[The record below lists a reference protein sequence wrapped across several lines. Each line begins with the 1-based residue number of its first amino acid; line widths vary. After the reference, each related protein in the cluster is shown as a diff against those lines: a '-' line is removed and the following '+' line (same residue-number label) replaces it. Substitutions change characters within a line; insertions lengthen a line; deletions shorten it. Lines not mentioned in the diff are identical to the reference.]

1 MKISIAK
8 TAGFC
13 MGVRR
18 AVDMVLDASNE
29 AKEPIYTYG
38 PLIHNP
44 QVLEMLE
51 SKQIFR
57 MDTIPESGKGIV
69 LIRAHG
75 VPPEDEKALADAG
88 FTVLNATCPR
98 VVRVQVIIDKYSKKG
113 YDTII
118 LGDEKHPEVIGLLG
132 YARGKGHTITN
143 LDQLK
148 SLPRFE
154 KAVVVAQTTQNT
166 KIFAQ
171 IKEWCSTNTP
181 HYEIFNTI
189 CDSTEKRQNEVREM
203 AVTHDAVIVV
213 GGKFS
218 GNTKRLAQVAAET
231 GKPSMHIEQ
240 ASEIDYASIS
250 HVQSIAITAGASTP
264 NWIIND
270 TCSRVEQALREK
282 RPGLKKVMA
291 VLDVL
296 MKTNMI
302 LAAGAGCLTLGT
314 AMISGAQNPGVPAVI
329 AMFYILSMQIMNNMM
344 TIGADT
350 YNKPDRAALYKRN
363 KQWLLLVAFLS
374 GAAGLYLAWTRGWG
388 YFSMLLIM
396 MLLGMSYTRTIVPS
410 FFSGRKM
417 YRIKDV
423 PGSKTILIAAAWGIV
438 TSLMPGISLKANPG
452 LTLVAF
458 VFATVLS
465 FARTTFMDILAV
477 QGDRIAGR
485 ETLPILL
492 GKKKSLKFVRY
503 TLVAAIIIPLIL
515 TVWVSPAVCGL
526 ALIPAFMLILTL
538 RYKIDRDLSANF
550 YEFWF
555 EFPLLFAGVIA
566 ALS

>member
-18 AVDMVLDASNE
+18 AVDMVLDASNK

-75 VPPEDEKALADAG
+75 VPPQDEKALADVG
-88 FTVLNATCPR
+88 FTVINATCPR

-132 YARGKGHTITN
+132 YARDKGHTVTN
-143 LDQLK
+143 LDELQA
-148 SLPRFE
+148 LPIFE

-166 KIFAQ
+166 KIFADIQ
-171 IKEWCSTNTP
+171 AWCRKNVP

-240 ASEIDYASIS
+240 ASEIDYESIA
-250 HVQSIAITAGASTP
+250 HAKSIAITAGASTP

-270 TCSRVEQALREK
+270 TCSRVEQAFREK
-282 RPGLKKVMA
+282 QPGRRKIMA
-291 VLDVL
+291 VMDVL
-296 MKTNMI
+296 MKANII
-302 LAAGAGCLTLGT
+302 LAAGAACLTLGA
-314 AMISGAQNPGVPAVI
+314 AMISGAESPGVSAVI

-344 TIGADT
+344 TIGSDT
-350 YNKPDRAALYKRN
+350 YNKPDRAALYKQNRG
-363 KQWLLLVAFLS
+363 WLLLVAFLS
-374 GAAGLYLAWTRGWG
+374 GAIGLYLAWTRGWG
-388 YFSMLLIM
+388 YFGVLLVM
-396 MLLGMSYTRTIVPS
+396 MLLGMSYTRTIFPS
-410 FFSGRKM
+410 FSSGRKI
-417 YRIKDV
+417 YRLKDV
-423 PGSKTILIAAAWGIV
+423 PGSKTILIAVAWGVV
-438 TSLMPGISLKANPG
+438 TSLMPGISLKAHPG

-458 VFATVLS
+458 VFTTGLS
-465 FARTTFMDILAV
+465 FARTAFMDILAI

-492 GKKKSLKFVRY
+492 GKKKSLKFVHY
-503 TLVAAIIIPLIL
+503 TLVATMIIPLIL
-515 TVWVSPAVCGL
+515 SVWGSPVVCGL
-526 ALIPAFMLILTL
+526 ALIPAFMFILTI
-538 RYKIDRDLSANF
+538 RYKTDSDISANF

-555 EFPLLFAGVIA
+555 EFPLLLAGIIA
-566 ALS
+566 VAG